1 MKETEKILD
10 SIFNNIDK
18 TELKHTSRQT
28 IEKIV
33 VEIRRKGE
41 EKLISDVM
49 PIVENFFVEK
59 NK

>member
-1 MKETEKILD
+1 MKETDKIVD

-49 PIVENFFVEK
+49 PIVENFLIEK

>member
-1 MKETEKILD
+1 MKETDKIVD

-49 PIVENFFVEK
+49 PIVENFLMEK

>member
-1 MKETEKILD
+1 MKETDKIVD